1 MPDHSPSRPPRHAAR
16 PHALAP
22 LLGLL
27 ALTACGASDP
37 GLQAPLLLQAS
48 PGAGR
53 QVSVTWAPVAD
64 ARLDHYL
71 LYQRRGAGPLE
82 LAATVAKPGTGR
94 VLPRLQPGDT
104 YGFAVEA
111 VDAAGQ
117 ASPRSAEVAV
127 TMPATAPQTALPKG
141 TDGAPSGAYEYLP
154 PGYGD
159 GVPRP
164 LLVFW
169 HGFGEN
175 GDGLFLLDRVLANGP
190 PRLVQQGN
198 WPASRPF
205 VVLSP
210 QNELDCPTAAKVHA
224 FFTWA
229 MARYTVDPKQVFLTG
244 LSCGSIGSW
253 DYLGTHTD
261 TLVAAALLL
270 AGRPNGAWT
279 RAGCDLGKVAI
290 WAIHGTADPI
300 VEIGPEEAVMASLA
314 ACPTPPRR
322 EVLFTPVQ
330 GAGHDVW
337 SSVYSGTLGAV
348 GDPYAWLLAHAKP

>member
-127 TMPATAPQTALPKG
+127 TMPARAPIQTATSRPRP
-141 TDGAPSGAYEYLP
+141 APSG
-154 PGYGD
+154 
-159 GVPRP
+159 
-164 LLVFW
+164 
-169 HGFGEN
+169 
-175 GDGLFLLDRVLANGP
+175 
-190 PRLVQQGN
+190 
-198 WPASRPF
+198 S
-205 VVLSP
+205 S
-210 QNELDCPTAAKVHA
+210 
-224 FFTWA
+224 
-229 MARYTVDPKQVFLTG
+229 
-244 LSCGSIGSW
+244 
-253 DYLGTHTD
+253 
-261 TLVAAALLL
+261 
-270 AGRPNGAWT
+270 RPNG
-279 RAGCDLGKVAI
+279 G
-290 WAIHGTADPI
+290 
-300 VEIGPEEAVMASLA
+300 
-314 ACPTPPRR
+314 
-322 EVLFTPVQ
+322 
-330 GAGHDVW
+330 
-337 SSVYSGTLGAV
+337 
-348 GDPYAWLLAHAKP
+348 